1 MCDSTAKQ
9 TSRARVISAT
19 SSGQTRRP
27 RARRTR
33 PVGKAVIHSLD
44 LDGAVARQ
52 AGYPGLVVG
61 TVDGADVTA
70 TQVAGA
76 IAVGF
81 LERPSVVVVL
91 RRPVERRPTKGIA
104 RSANNENETFDWHP
118 DVEVGGVELANNPM
132 NAKRDHVVFEALE
145 AKYAHRM
152 ADDKRMMPPEDKVK
166 NLCKREWAKRK
177 KEKGEEAQNAAA
189 AAVAAMERGD
199 GGGGGDD
206 DDDDDASGDDDG
218 DGDGAGD
225 GASDGA
231 DGDTPLPR
239 RATGTGEGSM
249 DTSAED
255 TADDD
260 GNDGDVV
267 DSLNLG
273 ELRTKLKEL
282 GARVTVTNGDLEGKE
297 RRTATQAA
305 ILRVRLR
312 AAFARL

>member
-1 MCDSTAKQ
+1 MK
-9 TSRARVISAT
+9 
-19 SSGQTRRP
+19 
-27 RARRTR
+27 
-33 PVGKAVIHSLD
+33 
-44 LDGAVARQ
+44 
-52 AGYPGLVVG
+52 
-61 TVDGADVTA
+61 
-70 TQVAGA
+70 
-76 IAVGF
+76 
-81 LERPSVVVVL
+81 
-91 RRPVERRPTKGIA
+91 
-104 RSANNENETFDWHP
+104 
-118 DVEVGGVELANNPM
+118 LANNPM
-132 NAKRDHVVFEALE
+132 NAKRDHVVFEAPE

-152 ADDKRMMPPEDKVK
+152 ADGKRMMPPEDKVK
-166 NLCKREWAKRK
+166 NLCKREWAKRE

-189 AAVAAMERGD
+189 AAVAATERGD
-199 GGGGGDD
+199 GGGGDGDD
-206 DDDDDASGDDDG
+206 EGCDSSGDEDG

-260 GNDGDVV
+260 GNDGGVV

-273 ELRTKLKEL
+273 ELRTKLREL

-297 RRTATQAA
+297 RRTATQVA